1 MKKVAAFLAILLGL
15 SAVPHVNATV
25 SNTTVE
31 TVTALGDGSTTNF
44 TISFD
49 FRDNTWITVTK
60 VDTSTTPPTYTNV
73 LQGSGSSKFTITGG
87 NPGTTVVMGTAPTT
101 SQKLVIQRTIPL
113 TQQVSF
119 DATEP
124 FPLTANGNQLDYMTL
139 QQQNFNFSL
148 GQKLGLQPYSL
159 ASPVPIL
166 GDPAVGGLLAY
177 DTADNN
183 INPLTPTTANQFPLW
198 NGSSWG
204 WQVFTAAELESLLT
218 NVLWTGTQGG
228 TGVSNAGTLS
238 WGSNNLTFT
247 LSGSTNVTLPAG
259 SSSLLVD
266 PTVSIGDTIY
276 RGSSALAVLSANT
289 TSTKKFLC
297 ETGTGSAG
305 QAPVWCTIV
314 SGDVPTLNQNTTGT
328 AGSAAGLYSVVAN
341 AGSGGTGANQ
351 LAIINSSGNAVKALT
366 TSVQGVVGI
375 VTANAGTTGS
385 ATITQGGVAGCVFD
399 GATTAGD
406 YVQASTTTAGD
417 CHDTGSNTTPTNGSQ
432 TLGQVETTN
441 GSGGTYNM
449 VLSVG
454 GGGGGIGT
462 PVSVANGGTGL
473 SSGTSGGVLGY
484 TASGTLASSAALTAN
499 QLVIGGGAGATPTTL
514 AAGSQYQSLVMGAS
528 NPAYGAVPL
537 NQSAAVSGQL
547 AAANGG
553 LGISTSG
560 STGVPSVSSGT
571 WSIGSTLSTSLG
583 GLGINAGS
591 STGAVFMS
599 SGSTTVSTLPYSAGG
614 TNAASQS
621 AFQANASPLTTKGDV
636 ATYSTLPTRIAVPGD
651 YGDLVPDSG
660 ATTGWR
666 ADSYTAIQHGRP
678 GKNYIQYADFEN
690 SATTG
695 WTLGTI
701 GTLTNG
707 LPTGTPTF
715 GSGASG
721 NLSLSTVAG
730 GTALA
735 GTHSLSYVSS
745 AATTQGNMMASSS
758 YAVDQEDEAKVMT
771 VKFYYQAATLGG
783 GNFSGTSSNSYAW
796 AAYDVTNSVWLSSA
810 GNFCMT
816 QSSGT
821 GYCTG
826 TFQTAATTANFRLVL
841 YNANATTGAATTYFD
856 DFYVGPQTAPMGPAI
871 TDWVAYTP
879 TIVGFGSTTGV
890 NFWSR
895 RFGDSLE
902 VHGYF
907 TAGTTT
913 STTASITLGYNG
925 ANANVS
931 TDTTKSTAGQYVGHG
946 TSSFSS
952 STFFNIGVLS
962 TASTTVNLGV
972 QSSTAAILTAALG
985 TSLASTGQVLDF
997 MWRVPIVGWS
1007 SNTAMSS
1014 DTDTRVVALDA
1025 NAASSANLN
1034 YNAGSPNSTVPTSA
1048 GQIVYGTTVNDT
1060 HGAYNSTTGV
1070 YTIPVTG
1077 WYAMTASYIAGATT
1091 THISDSFA
1099 IQLYNATTS
1108 AVIKASAVT
1117 YDGAGA
1123 SGKVLVV
1130 TAPATYLTAG
1140 TQVYVRGLNSGS
1152 TTPVYSAGA
1161 TYNYIS
1167 ISRVSGPAVV
1177 AATES
1182 VNMRYH
1188 AASTS
1193 ISGSAATITY
1203 TTADFDSHN
1212 AYASGTYTVPVSGKY
1227 QVNAYAA
1234 VSGTFALNSTTTMA
1248 LQKNGSDYAVTNNY
1262 AGGVITNSNVGL
1274 SDTVNCLAG
1283 DTLRIQLSSSAT
1295 GPAIV
1300 SSNTKNW
1307 LSIER
1312 VGN

>member
-1 MKKVAAFLAILLGL
+1 MRKILTGLLLLASLAAVADVKISQLPLG
-15 SAVPHVNATV
+15 SAA
-25 SNTTVE
+25 
-31 TVTALGDGSTTNF
+31 STTNTDVF
-44 TISFD
+44 PFVNSTS
-49 FRDNTWITVTK
+49 
-60 VDTSTTPPTYTNV
+60 STTSKMTLWDLINLPPLASPAFT
-73 LQGSGSSKFTITGG
+73 GSGSFAGTLGI
-87 NPGTTVVMGTAPTT
+87 GTTSPAASSLVDMESTT
-101 SQKLVIQRTIPL
+101 KGFIP
-113 TQQVSF
+113 
-119 DATEP
+119 P
-124 FPLTANGNQLDYMTL
+124 RM
-139 QQQNFNFSL
+139 
-148 GQKLGLQPYSL
+148 
-159 ASPVPIL
+159 
-166 GDPAVGGLLAY
+166 
-177 DTADNN
+177 
-183 INPLTPTTANQFPLW
+183 
-198 NGSSWG
+198 
-204 WQVFTAAELESLLT
+204 
-218 NVLWTGTQGG
+218 TGTQKNAITSPATGLVVFDTTLANLSVYNGASWVTAGG
-228 TGVSNAGTLS
+228 GSGGITYAADTGSANAYAIAPTPAASAYHAGDAYVFLAAHSNTSSSTLNVSSLGTKAITEPSQSALIAGDIVANALVVVIYDGTQFQMIAPQALLPNSKLANEAAYTFKGNNTSSSAAPGDYQSLILGTPSISDTGVAAQ
-238 WGSNNLTFT
+238 FT
-247 LSGSTNVTLPAG
+247 GSTNGYEQVIL
-259 SSSLLVD
+259 
-266 PTVSIGDTIY
+266 
-276 RGSSALAVLSANT
+276 
-289 TSTKKFLC
+289 
-297 ETGTGSAG
+297 
-305 QAPVWCTIV
+305 
-314 SGDVPTLNQNTTGT
+314 QNTSNGAAASADFVVNNNNGT
-328 AGSAAGLYSVVAN
+328 ASTYYGDFG
-341 AGSGGTGANQ
+341 
-351 LAIINSSGNAVKALT
+351 INSSGFTGSGSLNLPNASYLYSSNGDLVLGTNTSNGIHLLVNGSTTDAMAISSAGAVSLPALST
-366 TSVQGVVGI
+366 AGILTNTNAGVVGS
-375 VTANAGTTGS
+375 TAT
-385 ATITQGGVAGCVFD
+385 V
-399 GATTAGD
+399 
-406 YVQASTTTAGD
+406 
-417 CHDTGSNTTPTNGSQ
+417 P
-432 TLGQVETTN
+432 
-441 GSGGTYNM
+441 
-449 VLSVG
+449 
-454 GGGGGIGT
+454 
-462 PVSVANGGTGL
+462 VANGGTNL
-473 SSGTSGGVLGY
+473 SSGTSGGILGF
-484 TASGTLASSAALTAN
+484 TGTGTIASSGALTAN
-499 QLVIGGGAGATPTTL
+499 QLVIGGGAGVLPSSL
-514 AAGSQYQSLVMGAS
+514 AAGSQYVPLTMGAS
-528 NPAYGAVPL
+528 SPGYTALAL
-537 NQSAAVSGQL
+537 NQSAATSGQLPANRGGTGLDTSSSTGTAQVSSGTWSVGAIPLGNTSYVSGQL
-547 AAANGG
+547 GAANGG
-553 LGISTSG
+553 LGLSTSA

-796 AAYDVTNSVWLSSA
+796 AAYDVTNSAWLSSA